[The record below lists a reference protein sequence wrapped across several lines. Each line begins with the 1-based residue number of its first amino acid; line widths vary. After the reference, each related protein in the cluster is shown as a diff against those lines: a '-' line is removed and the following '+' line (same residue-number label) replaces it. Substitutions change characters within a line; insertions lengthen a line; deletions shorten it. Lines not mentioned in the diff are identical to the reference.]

1 MNSQETHKMPMSQED
16 ITGKVQEALI
26 EALGVDDDEATLE
39 ATLIDDLGAESI
51 DFLDIIF
58 RLEKAFDIKIA
69 REELFP
75 GDDVISNADFIVDGK
90 VTQAGI
96 DEMKK
101 QLPHLDLSDFES
113 DPDVNKIPDLFT
125 VKMIVDFIN
134 SKIN

>member
-1 MNSQETHKMPMSQED
+1 MPMSQED

>member
-1 MNSQETHKMPMSQED
+1 MTQED

-26 EALGVDDDEATLE
+26 EALGVDDDEATPE

-58 RLEKAFDIKIA
+58 RLEKAFDIKIV

-101 QLPHLDLSDFES
+101 RLPHLDLSDFES

-125 VKMIVDFIN
+125 VKMIINFID

>member
-1 MNSQETHKMPMSQED
+1 MTQED
-16 ITGKVQEALI
+16 ITDKVQEALI
-26 EALGVDDDEATLE
+26 EALGVDDNEATPE

-58 RLEKAFDIKIA
+58 RLEKAFDIKII

-90 VTQAGI
+90 VTQVGI

-101 QLPHLDLSDFES
+101 RLPHLDLSDFES

-125 VKMIVDFIN
+125 VKMIINFID

>member
-1 MNSQETHKMPMSQED
+1 MSMSQED
-16 ITGKVQEALI
+16 IFGKVQEALI
-26 EALGVDDDEATLE
+26 EALGVDDDEVTPQ

-58 RLEKAFDIKIA
+58 RLEKSFDIKIQ

-75 GDDVISNADFIVDGK
+75 DIDNNADLVKDGK
-90 VTQAGI
+90 LTQTGI

-101 QLPHLDLSDFES
+101 QLPHLDMSEFEK

-125 VKMIVDFIN
+125 VKMIVDFIAL
-134 SKIN
+134 KVK

>member
-1 MNSQETHKMPMSQED
+1 MSMTQED
-16 ITGKVQEALI
+16 ITSKVQEALI
-26 EALGVDDDEATLE
+26 EALGVDDDEATPE

-58 RLEKAFDIKIA
+58 RLEKAFDIKIV

-101 QLPHLDLSDFES
+101 RLPHLDLSDFES

-125 VKMIVDFIN
+125 VKMIINFID

>member
-1 MNSQETHKMPMSQED
+1 MSMTQED

-26 EALGVDDDEATLE
+26 EALGVDDDEATPE

-58 RLEKAFDIKIA
+58 RLEKAFDIKIV

-101 QLPHLDLSDFES
+101 RLPHLDLSDFES

-125 VKMIVDFIN
+125 VKMIINFID